1 MLEIYW
7 GAKISIIYLSSEYL
21 LKNWLIKTNIQIST
35 NKYSEKIQNLDFSWI
50 DVCNFFLF
58 SALKF

>member
-7 GAKISIIYLSSEYL
+7 GAKISIIYLSNKYL
-21 LKNWLIKTNIQIST
+21 LENWLIKTNIQIST

-50 DVCNFFLF
+50 DVIFFLF

>member
-7 GAKISIIYLSSEYL
+7 GAKISIIYLSNKYL
-21 LKNWLIKTNIQIST
+21 LENWLIKTNIQIST
-35 NKYSEKIQNLDFSWI
+35 NKYCEKIQNLDFSWI
-50 DVCNFFLF
+50 NVIFFLF